1 MLIKILGIFIFGTI
15 ETYIYT
21 GWNLSANKQQK
32 WLSSLLMFVYMV
44 LYLGIISF
52 AFKDTNSTLMI
63 IDYALACALGNFLR
77 VNHEKKSK
85 RNKKRKN

>member
-1 MLIKILGIFIFGTI
+1 MLIKVLGIFIFGAI

-21 GWNLSANKQQK
+21 GWNLSANKKQK
-32 WLSSLLMFVYMV
+32 WLSSLLMFIYMV
-44 LYLGIISF
+44 LYLSIIDI

-85 RNKKRKN
+85 RNNGNIN

>member
-32 WLSSLLMFVYMV
+32 YLSSLLMFIYMMM
-44 LYLGIISF
+44 YLLILDI
-52 AFKDTNSTLMI
+52 AFKDKNSIIMI
-63 IDYALACALGNFLR
+63 LDYASACALGNFLR
-77 VNHEKKSK
+77 INHEKKSK
-85 RNKKRKN
+85 ENQKR

>member
-1 MLIKILGIFIFGTI
+1 MLIKVLGIFIFGAI

-21 GWNLSANKQQK
+21 GWNLSANKKQK

-44 LYLGIISF
+44 LYLSIIDI
-52 AFKDTNSTLMI
+52 AFKDSNSTLMI
-63 IDYALACALGNFLR
+63 LDYSLACALGNFLR
-77 VNHEKKSK
+77 INHEKKSK